1 MEITLTADKYDEV
14 VLGADGTVLIDFFAT
29 WCMPCQM
36 LRPEL
41 EALDEMRDDI
51 EIVSIDVDKT
61 RDLAMKYDIEFV
73 PMVLTFKNGEYLQRF
88 GGFHKKEEMSEMIS
102 NVLYKKKDRPKFE

>member
-1 MEITLTADKYDEV
+1 MIREIEEKDFEQEVLKNPKV
-14 VLGADGTVLIDFFAT
+14 VLVDFFAT

-41 EALDEMRDDI
+41 EALDGMRDDI

-73 PMVLTFKNGEYLQRF
+73 PTVLTFKNGEYLQRF

>member
-1 MEITLTADKYDEV
+1 MIREIEEKDFEQEVLKNSKV
-14 VLGADGTVLIDFFAT
+14 VLVDFFAT

-73 PMVLTFKNGEYLQRF
+73 PTVLTFKNGEYLQRF

>member
-1 MEITLTADKYDEV
+1 MEEKLYTIPVMDAFKVDCECPLCK
-14 VLGADGTVLIDFFAT
+14 
-29 WCMPCQM
+29 
-36 LRPEL
+36 
-41 EALDEMRDDI
+41 MRDDI

>member
-1 MEITLTADKYDEV
+1 MIREIEEKDFEQEVLKNPKV
-14 VLGADGTVLIDFFAT
+14 VLVDFFAT

-41 EALDEMRDDI
+41 EALDEMRD
-51 EIVSIDVDKT
+51 
-61 RDLAMKYDIEFV
+61 DIEFV